1 MGQRSHYTHTIFF
14 NGKFD
19 ITRFDWL
26 PMYYLE
32 ANRKKTSIPENGPPS
47 TNKIKTIAVVKA
59 GNSRALIFHPGGF
72 QFTFSNR

>member
-1 MGQRSHYTHTIFF
+1 
-14 NGKFD
+14 
-19 ITRFDWL
+19 
-26 PMYYLE
+26 MYYLE
-32 ANRKKTSIPENGPPS
+32 ANIKKTSIPPENGPPS